1 MNKKQQTQDLANVVA
16 KPTIYTFNFNDVP
29 IEKYAETLS
38 VLFRHPE
45 YKAMVEKRNRFVE
58 AASRSAKG
66 SSVLANLVRQIEKQ
80 DRQLADVLLSSVVQT
95 NLHSNE
101 EVETLS
107 FTHLLKYFVD
117 YSKEDASAN
126 VRRLTAQLYQLT
138 FLADMLESL
147 LLEIRDNMDGL
158 FGHDIQFQQFDA
170 VLQVLKHLGGYFQSV
185 RPQESESKEAQL
197 YMDYADS
204 INDYLEKR
212 LKTYSEKITKFRPL
226 PTAYTQED
234 MILAINQFFV
244 SGKRF
249 GHNFI
254 KHTESGGAYI
264 DAVALA
270 FNLDNEQTEKLD
282 RLVGK
287 RKSRDVLSYCLAV
300 TDGILLHYNK
310 PK

>member
-1 MNKKQQTQDLANVVA
+1 MNKKQQTQDLAKVVA

-66 SSVLANLVRQIEKQ
+66 SSVLSNLVRQIEKQ

-117 YSKEDASAN
+117 YSKADASAN
-126 VRRLTAQLYQLT
+126 VQRLTARLYKLT
-138 FLADMLESL
+138 FLADMLEGL
-147 LLEIRDNMDGL
+147 LLEIRDDMDGL
-158 FGHDIQFQQFDA
+158 FGHNIQFQQFDA

-212 LKTYSEKITKFRPL
+212 LKTYSEKITKLRPL
-226 PTAYTQED
+226 PAAHAQED
-234 MILAINQFFV
+234 MVMAINQFFD

-300 TDGILLHYNK
+300 TDGILSHYQK
-310 PK
+310 FQ